1 MVLQEVPIG
10 GIVSFNRFQ
19 WLKTNEAG
27 DLFCLDTAFITR
39 YDEPEYSSPSRDRRN
54 HGNNFFPHSNV
65 FQELNAD
72 SVLEYQRLH
81 PYDSTP
87 IFSHTKGFLDGFSPS
102 ERAALQTVT
111 HTVAVPPGSRREFG
125 KTYQFESKVWLPS
138 AGEFGIE
145 GYEVEGDTSQALR
158 RVWNY
163 LRTYETILTRSGTKD
178 AAHVYSMNAYGPA
191 IEPCDLAQR
200 IHPMIRPDHGLEVD
214 FDPNNNIYIVC
225 LKEKFEEDILKLL
238 EM

>member
-27 DLFCLDTAFITR
+27 DLFCLDTAFIAR

-65 FQELNAD
+65 FQKLNEENIF
-72 SVLEYQRLH
+72 EYKKLH
-81 PYDSTP
+81 AYDQSPTVYRQE
-87 IFSHTKGFLDGFSPS
+87 GFLYGFSPS

-111 HTVAVPPGSRREFG
+111 HTVAVPPGSRKEFG
-125 KTYQFESKVWLPS
+125 RTYQFESKVWLPS
-138 AGEFGIE
+138 AGEFGAE
-145 GYEVEGDTSQALR
+145 GYEVEGDTSMALR
-158 RVWNY
+158 RVWDH

-178 AAHVYSMNAYGPA
+178 AAHVYSMNSYGLA

-200 IHPMIRPDHGLEVD
+200 IHPMIRPDQGLEVD
-214 FDPNNNIYIVC
+214 FNPNNNVYIVC
-225 LKEKFEEDILKLL
+225 LKEKFEEDILALL

>member
-27 DLFCLDTAFITR
+27 DLFCLDTAFIAR

-72 SVLEYQRLH
+72 SVFEYQRLH

-87 IFSHTKGFLDGFSPS
+87 LFSQAEGFLYGFSPS

-111 HTVAVPPGSRREFG
+111 HTVAVPPGSRKEFG

-138 AGEFGIE
+138 AGELGVD
-145 GYEVEGDTSQALR
+145 GYEVEGDVSQALID
-158 RVWNY
+158 VWNR
-163 LRTYETILTRSGTKD
+163 LRSYDGIATRSGVKD
-178 AAHVYSMNAYGPA
+178 AGHVYTIMKYGRE
-191 IEPCDLAQR
+191 ITPCDQSQR
-200 IHPMIRPDHGLEVD
+200 IHPMVRPDQGLEVD
-214 FDPNNNIYIVC
+214 FDQNNNVYIVC
-225 LKEKFEEDILKLL
+225 LKEKFEDDILALL
-238 EM
+238 EE